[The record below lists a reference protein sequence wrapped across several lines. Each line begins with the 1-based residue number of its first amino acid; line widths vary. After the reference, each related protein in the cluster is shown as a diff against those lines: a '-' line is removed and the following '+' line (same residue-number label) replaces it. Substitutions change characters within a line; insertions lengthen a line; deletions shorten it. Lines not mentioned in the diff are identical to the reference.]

1 MTNMARRHPMIT
13 KWSHP
18 SEFQSSIMVS
28 RQLGTRRMSPANMRQ
43 ARKNTLRVVFARTS
57 PRAQASQSTGRV
69 SPMATIGAPNMTI
82 RPPILV
88 LSKASKASGTRKSA
102 PERAQSTNRN
112 PSSPRIAMG
121 CHGWK

>member
-1 MTNMARRHPMIT
+1 MIT

-82 RPPILV
+82 RPPSLV
-88 LSKASKASGTRKSA
+88 LSRPKAARGSRKSA
-102 PERAQSTNRN
+102 PGRRKSTRTK
-112 PSSPRIAMG
+112 PARPTTAASIQ
-121 CHGWK
+121 GWK